1 MDDELPEMPELER
14 EIRKDKLNTVV
25 AIIVTILVT
34 FMAICRLND
43 NNLVL
48 AMQRTQTAS
57 LDKWSW
63 YQSISVREDIT
74 DSRLNDVHIQQ
85 KEQQNPEKKQF
96 LDGQETYY
104 SQFKKSLLDKKE
116 KLKEQAKSEDA
127 HYEKLDV
134 NHEKFDQS
142 EALISIA
149 VSMLALTSLLQK
161 RWMLALAL
169 VPALFGVLEGALGL
183 VMIAR
188 ASGVGG

>member
-1 MDDELPEMPELER
+1 MDNELPEMPELER

-43 NNLVL
+43 NNLIL
-48 AMQRTQTAS
+48 AMQRTQTLS

-85 KEQQNPEKKQF
+85 KEKQEPEKKQF
-96 LDGQETYY
+96 LDGQENYY
-104 SQFKKSLLDKKE
+104 GKFKQSLLDKKE
-116 KLKEQAKSEDA
+116 KLKEQAKAEDE
-127 HYEKLDV
+127 HYEKLDA

-169 VPALFGVLEGALGL
+169 IPALFGMVEGAMGL
-183 VMIAR
+183 VMII
-188 ASGVGG
+188 GK